1 MKKTVLLIAVIIA
14 GISSYGQANTWSVK
28 FSNAILS
35 RYTPT
40 VDVMTNK
47 GWEYSNSIMLHGIE
61 KVNNWVND
69 TNYLNYIKKYV
80 DVYVNAAG
88 TINPVYLS
96 TTLDKIHPGLLCLYL
111 YQKTG
116 LVKYK
121 TAATNL
127 KNYLFDTTKF
137 KKTPDGGFW
146 HKNDGTYNNIM
157 MLDGIYMAQPFL
169 AKYGSMFNDTVCTN
183 TATFQA
189 LMLGSHV
196 YDSTEH
202 LAKHAWDYTKTK
214 VWANSKTGASGEVWS
229 RGLGWYMMAVVDIL
243 RFLPPS
249 HPDYNKLKT
258 LLQNLAVG
266 IKNKQDAT
274 TGLWYQVVNKKDS
287 TGNYVETS
295 GSGMYIYALK
305 IAADSNWID
314 TSYRAVARKGWVGLQ
329 KMISTYTDGKPAI
342 TSFAPGMSVQN
353 NYTAYIGYLPVN
365 CPAATGSQH
374 PHGYCGLLMAA
385 SVMEFPLSTL
395 PVQFINIKAEATA
408 TGNHIIWQV
417 ASEESIKEYIIQQ
430 SLEGKD
436 FNSIATVKASGQHQ
450 YSWDDITRKGSYYY
464 RIVAGDKNGALVY
477 SNIVSVQN
485 KENGINMIISPN
497 PVNGNSVNI
506 QFNNIPAGEYLLNQI
521 SLNGQ
526 RIASQQINILNNNEK
541 QSVSLFNNIKGE
553 YLLQL
558 TGKDFSVSRKVVL
571 E

>member
-1 MKKTVLLIAVIIA
+1 MKKTVLLIAIIIA
-14 GISSYGQANTWSVK
+14 GISSYSQSNTWSVK
-28 FSNAILS
+28 FSNALLN

-40 VDVMTNK
+40 IDAMTGK
-47 GWEYSNSIMLHGIE
+47 AWEYSNSIMLHGIE
-61 KVNNWVND
+61 KVNYWVKD

-80 DVYVNAAG
+80 DVYVSATG

-96 TTLDKIHPGLLCLYL
+96 TTMDKIHPGLLCLYL
-111 YQKTG
+111 YQQTG

-146 HKNDGTYNNIM
+146 HKNDGTYNNVM

-169 AKYGSMFNDTVCTN
+169 AKYGSMFNDTDCTN
-183 TATFQA
+183 TATFQS
-189 LMLGSHV
+189 LLLGSHV

-202 LAKHAWDYTKTK
+202 LAKHAWDYSKTK

-243 RFLPPS
+243 SFLPPT
-249 HPDYNKLKT
+249 HPDYNKLK
-258 LLQNLAVG
+258 LVLQNLAIG

-274 TGLWYQVVNKKDS
+274 TGLWYQVVDKKDS

-314 TSYRAVARKGWVGLQ
+314 TSYRAVARKGWIGLQ
-329 KMISTYTDGKPAI
+329 KMISTYTDGKPSI
-342 TSFAPGMSVQN
+342 TSFAPAMSVQN

-365 CPAATGSQH
+365 CPAATGTQH

-385 SVMEFPLSTL
+385 SVMEFPLSIL
-395 PVQFINIKAEATA
+395 PVQFINIKAEATPN
-408 TGNHIIWQV
+408 GNHITWQV
-417 ASEESIKEYIIQQ
+417 ASESIDEYLIQQ
-430 SLEGKD
+430 SFNGND
-436 FNSIATVKASGQHQ
+436 FNTIGTIKVSGINQ
-450 YSWDDITRKGSYYY
+450 YLFEDETRKGTNYY
-464 RIVAGDKNGALVY
+464 RIAAVDNKGSVEY

-485 KENGINMIISPN
+485 KDNGINMIISPN
-497 PVNGNSVNI
+497 PVNGTSINI
-506 QFNNIPAGEYLLNQI
+506 QFNNIPSGEYILHQV
-521 SLNGQ
+521 SLSGQ
-526 RIASQQINILNNNEK
+526 RIASQQINIQNNSEK
-541 QSVSLFNNIKGE
+541 KSVSLFNNIKGE

-558 TGKDFSVSRKVVL
+558 TGKDFSVSRKVIV